1 MTTPEE
7 YNAQLQTLQQRRAI
21 ANAML
26 TQSMNAGKDWGNDRY
41 RHSPWE
47 VVANLGSTY
56 LNKQTADAAD
66 AKVQDATKARQ
77 AEIAQ
82 AMSQYSAA
90 TPDEDVGAKALEN
103 LRAAPADEL
112 PAAVMPRSAALR
124 NLGAAAMGPD
134 QMAQAAV
141 TQAMTPDKLTEVA
154 PGASLYNARLGKVTY
169 TAPPKPP
176 EPAKR
181 TVEYKDAGN
190 ELVPVYSDSGERVPN
205 LKPIAKALTPGQE
218 ATKAAR
224 TPGQSLS
231 DEAVDLAAKRLLN
244 GEPASAVLANFGRGT
259 QGAANITAVQNHF
272 AQLAASAGM
281 DAEGIATKT
290 QELGSE
296 KRARLELGARE
307 GKIAPRVQE
316 AQNFAHIAKEASA
329 AVPRGAFVP
338 WTKLKQAADTRLS
351 DPALAKLKAAT
362 NSLINAYA
370 AAVGGGVPTVHDK
383 EAADKMLSTAQSREA
398 YDAVVDQLILETEA
412 ALQAPKQVMRD
423 MRAESTHKTEGAAP
437 PTTNSKGWVLHKD
450 AKGNQAYVSPDGK
463 SFEEVK

>member
-1 MTTPEE
+1 MTPEE
-7 YNAQLQTLQQRRAI
+7 YNAQLQALQQKRAI

-26 TQSMNAGKDWGNDRY
+26 TQSMTASKDWGNDRY

-56 LNKQTADAAD
+56 LNKQSADAAD
-66 AKVQDATKARQ
+66 TKVQDATKARQ

-82 AMSQYSAA
+82 AMGQYNAS
-90 TPDEDVGAKALEN
+90 TPDENVGSQALQN
-103 LRAAPADEL
+103 ARSAPADEL
-112 PAAVMPRSAALR
+112 PAAVTPRSAALR
-124 NLGAAAMGPD
+124 NLGNTAMGPD

-141 TQAMTPDKLTEVA
+141 TQAMTPDKLQEVA
-154 PGASLYNARLGKVTY
+154 PGASLYNSRLGKVTF
-169 TAPPKPP
+169 TAPAKPA

-181 TVEYKDAGN
+181 SVEWKDNGK
-190 ELVPVYSDSGERVPN
+190 ELVPVYSDTGEDVPG
-205 LKPIAKALTPGQE
+205 LKPKAKYMTPGQE

-231 DEAVDLAAKRLLN
+231 DDAVDLAAKRLLN
-244 GEPASAVLANFGRGT
+244 GEPASVVLANFGRGT

-272 AQLAASAGM
+272 AKLAAGAGM

-316 AQNFAHIAKEASA
+316 AQNFAYIAKEASA
-329 AVPRGAFVP
+329 AVPRGTFVP
-338 WTKLKQAADTRLS
+338 WTKLKQATDASLS

-362 NSLINAYA
+362 NSLVNAYA

-383 EAADKMLSTAQSREA
+383 EAADKMLSTAQSPEA
-398 YDAVVDQLILETEA
+398 YNAVVDQLILETEA
-412 ALQAPKQVMRD
+412 ALQAPKQVMKD
-423 MRAESTHKTEGAAP
+423 MRGESTHKNAPAGVPDDIAALL
-437 PTTNSKGWVLHKD
+437 KKHG
-450 AKGNQAYVSPDGK
+450 GK
-463 SFEEVK
+463 

>member
-1 MTTPEE
+1 MTPEE
-7 YNAQLQTLQQRRAI
+7 YNAQLQSLQQRRAI

-26 TQSMNAGKDWGNDRY
+26 TQSMSAGKDWGNDHY
-41 RHSPWE
+41 SHSPWE

-56 LNKQTADAAD
+56 LNKQNLDAAD
-66 AKVQDATKARQ
+66 AKVQAATKARQ
-77 AEIAQ
+77 DEIAQ
-82 AMSQYSAA
+82 AMGQYNAS
-90 TPDEDVGAKALEN
+90 TPDENIGAQALTN

-112 PAAVMPRSAALR
+112 PAAVTPRSAALR
-124 NLGAAAMGPD
+124 NLGATAIGPD
-134 QMAQAAV
+134 KMAEAAV
-141 TQAMTPDKLTEVA
+141 TQAMTPDKLQEVA
-154 PGASLYNARLGKVTY
+154 PGASLYNSRLGKLTF
-169 TAPPKPP
+169 TAPAKSP

-181 TVEYKDAGN
+181 SVEWKDIGK
-190 ELVPVYSDSGERVPN
+190 ELVPVYSDTGEDVPG
-205 LKPIAKALTPGQE
+205 LKSKAKYMTPGQE

-244 GEPASAVLANFGRGT
+244 GEPASVVLANFGRGT

-272 AQLAASAGM
+272 AQLAAGAGM

-329 AVPRGAFVP
+329 AVPRGGFVP
-338 WTKLKQAADTRLS
+338 WTKLRQYSDSQLS

-362 NSLINAYA
+362 NSLVNAYA

-383 EAADKMLSTAQSREA
+383 EAADKMLSTAQSPEA

-412 ALQAPKQVMRD
+412 ALQAPKQVMKD
-423 MRAESTHKTEGAAP
+423 MRADSTHKAPDTAGLPADIAALV
-437 PTTNSKGWVLHKD
+437 KKH
-450 AKGNQAYVSPDGK
+450 GK
-463 SFEEVK
+463 